1 MPRDALLRRLH
12 ERLIVEADTGKYYH
26 SADECFRAPHGGI
39 ALPALVY
46 GRRS

>member
-1 MPRDALLRRLH
+1 MNARRAAAATA
-12 ERLIVEADTGKYYH
+12 RAIDRRGGYWKYYH

-39 ALPALVY
+39 APPALVY